1 MMRETMRENKQ
12 EICDSLCATLQ
23 KTRDQ
28 RDLLSLTFDEAL
40 EIVIAEYTDGD
51 KKEINVWGDS
61 GIALIKDVIE
71 ELVVY

>member
-1 MMRETMRENKQ
+1 MKETMKENKQ

-28 RDLLSLTFDEAL
+28 KNLESLTFDENL
-40 EIVIAEYTDGD
+40 EIVTAKYTDGD
-51 KKEINVWGDS
+51 EKEIGVWGDS

-71 ELVVY
+71 QLVVY

>member
-1 MMRETMRENKQ
+1 MKENKQ

-28 RDLLSLTFDEAL
+28 RDLLSLTFDKTL
-40 EIVIAEYTDGD
+40 EIVIAKYADGE
-51 KKEINVWGDS
+51 KKEISVWGDS

-71 ELVVY
+71 ELVVF

>member
-1 MMRETMRENKQ
+1 MKETMRENKQ

>member
-1 MMRETMRENKQ
+1 MKENKQ

-61 GIALIKDVIE
+61 GVALIKDVIE
-71 ELVVY
+71 QLVVY

>member
-1 MMRETMRENKQ
+1 MKETMKENKQ
-12 EICDSLCATLQ
+12 EICNSLCATLQ

-28 RDLLSLTFDEAL
+28 RDLISLTFYERLETVTAKYANGDE
-40 EIVIAEYTDGD
+40 
-51 KKEINVWGDS
+51 KEISVWGDS

>member
-1 MMRETMRENKQ
+1 MKETMRENKQ

-28 RDLLSLTFDEAL
+28 HDLLSLTFDEAL

-61 GIALIKDVIE
+61 GVALIKDVIE
-71 ELVVY
+71 ELVVF

>member
-1 MMRETMRENKQ
+1 MENKK

-40 EIVIAEYTDGD
+40 EIVTAKYADGD
-51 KKEINVWGDS
+51 EKEISVWGDS
-61 GIALIKDVIE
+61 GVALIKDIIE
-71 ELVVY
+71 ELVVF

>member
-1 MMRETMRENKQ
+1 MKETMRENKQ
-12 EICDSLCATLQ
+12 EICDSLCVTLQ

-28 RDLLSLTFDEAL
+28 KNLESLTFDENL
-40 EIVIAEYTDGD
+40 EIVIAKYADGE
-51 KKEINVWGDS
+51 KKEISVWGDS